1 MNKERQAENP
11 SGGITRANFIKVSA
25 LLGGTALLSGCELV
39 THPRKILGDNDY
51 SLSRP
56 EDIIYSTCQQ
66 CATQCSIKVKL
77 VDGVI
82 AKVDGNPFSPW
93 NMMPQLDYKTPVTT
107 SALTDASIC
116 PKGHSGAQTSY
127 DPFRLVKVI
136 KRDGPRGSNKWKS
149 IPFDQAVE
157 EIASGGKLFSNVP
170 GEENRIV
177 EGLKDIWALRSPEV
191 TKAINTDIKAI
202 WAEKDEAGKTALV
215 EAFKEKYRDYLDK
228 FIDPNHPDLGLKNNG
243 FCYMFGRTQGGR
255 VDFIKRFTHDAMGS
269 INAHGHTTVCQG
281 SLFQSAKA
289 LSAKFDSATG
299 EFMEGDKFYW
309 MADIGKSEFVI
320 FTGASPFEAS
330 FGPTS
335 RAMRIADGLDSGR
348 MKYAVAD
355 PRFSKAASKA
365 WKWLPAKPG
374 TEGALALALIR
385 WIFDNNRYDA
395 KYLANAN
402 KAAADADGEPTWSG
416 STWLVKIDAEGK
428 AERFLRA
435 SDIGLEQGSFG
446 FDTPLIMKNG
456 EPARFDP
463 NDTVNA
469 AEGELLIDTVIN
481 GLRVKSSL
489 QILRD
494 EASSHTLEEWAEI
507 CGVKA
512 DDLAE
517 TASEFTSHG
526 KKAAADVHRGVSQ
539 HTNGFYNALAW
550 WNLNMLIGNYDWQGG
565 MLKGSAYDISGSKA
579 GGPFNLG
586 KMKPGALTPSGI
598 NIVRYGHIYEDT
610 TLFKSQGYPSK
621 RNWYPLSEDIYQ
633 EVIPSAGDAYPYPIK
648 ALFLHMGSPVYV
660 VPAGHTALE
669 FLSDPEKLPLLVV
682 TDIVVGETSMY
693 ADYIFPDLTNME
705 RWEFAGSQN
714 TIPFKSQPVR
724 QPAIAPLVE
733 IVKVFGQD
741 MPLSMETMLLGLA
754 EKMGLPGFG
763 PDGLGNGIPLNHF
776 DDLYIRMA
784 ANLAFG
790 EKADGSDAV
799 PDADEEEIRIF
810 TQARRHL
817 PDNIYNLERWSSLA
831 GENWPKVVY
840 MLNRGGRFQDYEGGY
855 PANQQLGNKYGRL
868 FNVFLEKTTEV
879 KNSQT
884 GAPIPGH
891 ACYITAGRD
900 CYGQELNDEKNGYD
914 LNLITYREIARTP
927 TTAGNYY
934 LNPLLPEN
942 TILINQA
949 DADRLGLTETDIV
962 RVVSES
968 NPRGVWNL
976 RNGQEWP
983 MNAKL
988 NIMQGIRPGVVAF
1001 SLGYGH
1007 FAYGGLDIT
1016 IDGELIPGEAKRTK
1030 GVNANAA
1037 MRVDPHLKN
1046 TCLVDTIGGSAVFY
1060 DTKVRL
1066 EKVNT

>member
-1 MNKERQAENP
+1 MNKEKPEKNP

-25 LLGGTALLSGCELV
+25 LLGGTALLSGCDLG
-39 THPRKILGDNDY
+39 TKPRRILGSSDY
-51 SLSRP
+51 PLSKA

-77 VDGVI
+77 IDGVI

-93 NMMPQLDYKTPVTT
+93 NMMPHLDYKTPVTT
-107 SALTDASIC
+107 SAFTDASIC

-136 KRDGPRGSNKWKS
+136 KRDGPRGSNKWIS
-149 IPFDQAVE
+149 IPFAQAID
-157 EIASGGKLFSNVP
+157 EIANGGKLFSNVP
-170 GEENRIV
+170 GEENRTV
-177 EGLKDIWALRSPEV
+177 EGLKDIWALRSPEI
-191 TKAINTDIKAI
+191 TKAIKNDITAI
-202 WAEKDEAGKTALV
+202 WAEKDATKKSALV
-215 EAFKEKYRDYLDK
+215 AVFKEKHKDYLDK
-228 FIDPNHPDLGLKNNG
+228 FIDPNHPDLGTKNNG
-243 FCYMFGRTQGGR
+243 FCFMFGRTQGGR
-255 VDFIKRFTHDAMGS
+255 VDFIKRFTNDAMGS
-269 INAHGHTTVCQG
+269 VNAHGHTAVCQG

-289 LSAKFDSATG
+289 LSAQFDSGTG
-299 EFMEGDKFYW
+299 SFSEGEKFYW

-335 RAMRIADGLDSGR
+335 RSMRISEGLDTGR
-348 MKYAVAD
+348 MKYAVVD

-385 WIFDNNRYDA
+385 WIFDNSRYDA
-395 KYLANAN
+395 RYLANAN

-416 STWLVKIDAEGK
+416 SSWLVKIDAAGR
-428 AERFLRA
+428 AARLLRA
-435 SDIGLEQGSFG
+435 SDIGLEQGNFS
-446 FDTPLIMKNG
+446 FDTPLVMKQG
-456 EPARFDP
+456 QFTRFDP
-463 NDTVNA
+463 NDKVNA
-469 AEGELLIDTVIN
+469 VEGELLVDTTAN

-494 EASSHTLEEWAEI
+494 EASSHTIEEWAEI

-517 TASEFTSHG
+517 IASEFTSHG
-526 KKAAADVHRGVSQ
+526 KKAAADIHRGVSQ
-539 HTNGFYNALAW
+539 HTNGFYNSLAW

-565 MLKGSAYDISGSKA
+565 MLKGSAYDIKGGKA

-586 KMKPGALTPSGI
+586 QMRPGALTPSGV
-598 NIVRYGHIYEDT
+598 NIVRHGNIYEDT
-610 TLFKSQGYPSK
+610 TLYQSTGYPAK

-669 FLSDPEKLPLLVV
+669 FLTDPEKLPLLVV
-682 TDIVVGETSMY
+682 TDIVVSETSMY

-754 EKMGLPGFG
+754 EEMGLPGFG
-763 PDGLGNGIPLNHF
+763 PDGLGQGIPLSHF
-776 DDLYIRMA
+776 DDLYLRMA

-799 PDADEEEIRIF
+799 PDADEEEIQIF
-810 TQARRHL
+810 TQARRHM

-855 PANQQLGNKYGRL
+855 PADQQLGNKYGLL

-884 GAPIPGH
+884 GESIPGH

-914 LNLITYREIARTP
+914 LSLITYREIARTP
-927 TTAGNYY
+927 TTASNYY

-942 TILINQA
+942 TILINQQ

-968 NPRGVWNL
+968 NPKGVWNL

-988 NIMQGIRPGVVAF
+988 SIMQGIRPGVIAF

-1016 IDGELIPGEAKRTK
+1016 IDGQLIPGETKRTK

-1046 TCLVDTIGGSAVFY
+1046 TCLVDTVGGSAVFY

-1066 EKVNT
+1066 EKVNI